1 MAAVRLLQVTDTH
14 LMGDAA
20 AALRGVATLD
30 SLRRVLRATGLLD
43 APDLP
48 APAPTRLMQVAQA
61 EGEAARYAV
70 DWTGRFAGATPS
82 VAWTVTGAN
91 GTSASITGPV
101 ASIVVSGLTEGNV
114 AELLCAATSDGETSV
129 ARFRV
134 ACPQLL
140 PVSGV
145 V

>member
-1 MAAVRLLQVTDTH
+1 MPR
-14 LMGDAA
+14 
-20 AALRGVATLD
+20 TL
-30 SLRRVLRATGLLD
+30 RVLANGALYPAGHDTQQDD
-43 APDLP
+43 ARVS
-48 APAPTRLMQVAQA
+48 TYTQA

-91 GTSASITGPV
+91 GTSASVTGPV

-114 AELLCAATSDGETSV
+114 AELLCTATSDGETSV